1 MTCKLMISFS
11 SRHLT
16 TTTLT
21 VVYICSL
28 KVPHGGIQL
37 SLLSRSLMV
46 ELSPYTCGVYMF
58 SQGPSW
64 QNSQLTCGVY
74 ILSRG
79 PLYGGNSRLLNMLCM
94 FSHKVTHG
102 GPCQPLHFL
111 FLRCAPLSTYARIEK
126 PIKTVN
132 HICTPHNSVLRCAWL
147 LGCLFG
153 ALLGGLDHL
162 LGAWF
167 LLNTWLLRRLWLV
180 FGSARFLALLT
191 RFLSTTLVFG
201 TAMVLALLTRFL
213 STTLVL
219 HVIIS

>member
-1 MTCKLMISFS
+1 
-11 SRHLT
+11 
-16 TTTLT
+16 
-21 VVYICSL
+21 
-28 KVPHGGIQL
+28 
-37 SLLSRSLMV
+37 MV
-46 ELSPYTCGVYMF
+46 ELSPYTCGVYML

-102 GPCQPLHFL
+102 GPCQPLHFS
-111 FLRCAPLSTYARIEK
+111 FLRCAPLSTYACIEK

-132 HICTPHNSVLRCAWL
+132 HICTPHNSVLRCAW
-147 LGCLFG
+147 
-153 ALLGGLDHL
+153 
-162 LGAWF
+162 F
-167 LLNTWLLRRLWLV
+167 LQNTWLLLRLVL
-180 FGSARFLALLT
+180 GSARFLALLT

-201 TAMVLALLTRFL
+201 TAMVFAILTRFL